1 MPASEEE
8 TMETEEIQMLHQS
21 DVKTYMSVHAITDE
35 TSAQYQYIHN
45 SGEVRTDERGFLCT
59 DDGYRGAALGSA
71 LGDVGTRY
79 IFTLD
84 TGRELKIVKVE
95 EKDDAHTDENNFYAT
110 DNGDILE
117 FVVDTEAE
125 YMQENV
131 HENGLVF
138 SGNFNNC
145 PELEGTI
152 VKIERVI
159 E

>member
-8 TMETEEIQMLHQS
+8 TMETEEIPMLHKS

-35 TSAQYQYIHN
+35 TSAQYQYIHY
-45 SGEVRTDERGFLCT
+45 SGEVRIDERGYIST
-59 DDGYRGAALGSA
+59 DDDYRGAALGSA
-71 LGDVGTRY
+71 LGEIGDKY

-95 EKDDAHTDENNFYAT
+95 EKDDQDTDENNFYAT

-131 HENGLVF
+131 HENGFIF

-145 PELEGTI
+145 PEFEGTI